1 MYSER
6 LFSLNFLSTSTCFC
20 QFEYTK
26 SLFCFV
32 FTTDYIE
39 SPFHTTRTTMVKH
52 KTLPKKGSKAGYAAS
67 IEPPVNESS
76 DSSSYQSSAS
86 TPPVTTK
93 AKNNRILETKRQSPK
108 QTNMREVA
116 VQKRKVKS
124 GTKALREIRKL
135 QSSTNLLIP
144 RAPFLRLVSDRFFSL
159 SGSLS
164 IEIKVSFDFLD

>member
-1 MYSER
+1 
-6 LFSLNFLSTSTCFC
+6 
-20 QFEYTK
+20 
-26 SLFCFV
+26 
-32 FTTDYIE
+32 
-39 SPFHTTRTTMVKH
+39 MVKH

-93 AKNNRILETKRQSPK
+93 AKNTRILETKRQSPRK

-116 VQKRKVKS
+116 VQKRKAKP

-144 RAPFLRLVSDRFFSL
+144 RAPFLRLVSDRFVTI

-164 IEIKVSFDFLD
+164 N